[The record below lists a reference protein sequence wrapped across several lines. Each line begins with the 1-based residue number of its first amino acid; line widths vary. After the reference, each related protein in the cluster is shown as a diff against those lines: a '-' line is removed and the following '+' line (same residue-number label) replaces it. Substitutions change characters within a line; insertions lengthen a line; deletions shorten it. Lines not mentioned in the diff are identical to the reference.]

1 MTTRSA
7 ARPFTIVDAA
17 IRLGIVG
24 LVLGTAY
31 IHSTLG
37 GLLFTLNATGYL
49 VAAVAMVIPL
59 ALAGRVRW
67 FVRLGLMGYAAATIA
82 GWAVQGPYYSTA
94 YLAKAI
100 EVALIALLAID
111 FVRFDGNPIGVVRRE
126 IASGLAFLRARRP
139 GTVAAA

>member
-1 MTTRSA
+1 VTTRTA
-7 ARPFTIVDAA
+7 ARPFTVVDAA
-17 IRLGIVG
+17 IRLAIVG

-37 GLLFTLNATGYL
+37 GLLFTLNAAGYL

-59 ALAGRVRW
+59 ALASRFRW
-67 FVRLGLMGYAAATIA
+67 FIRLGLMGYAAATIL
-82 GWAVQGPYYSTA
+82 GWALQGPYYSTA

-111 FVRFDGNPIGVVRRE
+111 FVRFDGNPIQVVRRE
-126 IASGLAFLRARRP
+126 IASGVAYLRARRA
-139 GTVAAA
+139 GLAGA